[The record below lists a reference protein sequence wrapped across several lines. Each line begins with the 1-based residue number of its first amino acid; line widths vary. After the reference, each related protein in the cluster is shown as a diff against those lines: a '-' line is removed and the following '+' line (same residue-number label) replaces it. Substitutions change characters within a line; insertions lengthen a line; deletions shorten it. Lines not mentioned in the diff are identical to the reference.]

1 MQAGPA
7 PGWVAALFPT
17 DGADEREQ
25 RLAVLLEAEFA
36 GGPMLSAQFLS
47 RILTL
52 ASPTAEESERRELT
66 AAILA
71 NLDRY
76 CSPKPEPSA
85 TLLAV
90 SAVKAMH
97 WTFGGQFPHDINRDG
112 FVPMQT
118 QSVAQQ
124 ESARDF
130 HTACVQGRMNETP
143 SSSTAL
149 DQAFMFDPMSRV
161 WAVLHKAALAA
172 GTTAFGGLIYSTPE
186 EATPV
191 GQILVA
197 TLVHLKIRL
206 EVNGN
211 DTVHSIKTK
220 IEGLEGIPVTQ
231 QRLIYEDPAGEH
243 TQLEDHRTLVEY
255 DIQPI
260 QQLPESD
267 EDFPATATVRLVLRL
282 RGGCC
287 SFDFQRQVAPAPNTR
302 VPPSTPVRM
311 RLSLAKL
318 SGDPSMAWGG
328 ERCVTRGWFEAF
340 HRSYEVAVVQVRKTV
355 RACVLYPT
363 PRVLRW
369 GVDELRGFFHVMSRR
384 APELLTHEDLRW
396 QLLESL
402 ALPVEEWEAEVLG
415 SRRVAV
421 RTREPGHF
429 DASGVDQGSVSG
441 AFPDDVCFT
450 VTPPVD
456 GWSPAAR
463 YRVEM
468 YVRNESDS
476 DYHKLCYADRD
487 YSTVS
492 PGNGHSSHSYSFD
505 VSDSDSDVPPAVE
518 IPMRTSGG
526 LLRYS
531 Y

>member
-36 GGPMLSAQFLS
+36 GGPMLSAQFRS

-52 ASPTAEESERRELT
+52 A
-66 AAILA
+66 I
-71 NLDRY
+71 
-76 CSPKPEPSA
+76 
-85 TLLAV
+85 AV

-318 SGDPSMAWGG
+318 SGDPSLAWGG

-468 YVRNESDS
+468 YVRNESDLGS
-476 DYHKLCYADRD
+476 ANPEFQSRNPSCPTWLTPTTTSCAVQIV
-487 YSTVS
+487 TI
-492 PGNGHSSHSYSFD
+492 
-505 VSDSDSDVPPAVE
+505 PPCLQATDTALTPTRSMYL
-518 IPMRTSGG
+518 ILTLTC
-526 LLRYS
+526 LLRWKCR
-531 Y
+531 